1 MKAFLKQYIGDL
13 FFSRRWYTL
22 LTACSL
28 LFLLRFFLPW
38 LGLIPYLALSVVGL
52 LFVVDYYL
60 LFSSKGLW
68 AGRSH
73 ADRFSNGDENGV
85 RIDLQNFYPFAIHTE
100 IIDEIPD
107 QFQKRDVLFKTGIGA
122 KATGVIT
129 YKLRP
134 VKRGEYQFGRI
145 NVFANTLF
153 NLAKRRFQFG
163 GSTQVA
169 VYPSFLQ
176 MRKYQ
181 LMATHNELNKAGV
194 KKVRRIGHS
203 MEYEQIKEWV
213 AGDDYRTV
221 NWKATARRGQVM
233 VNHYTDERS
242 QQVYCIIDKGRVMKM
257 PFEGLSLLD
266 YAINSSLVLL
276 NVALVKGDRAG
287 LVTFSEKINTMV
299 PADKKA
305 VQMQLILENL
315 YHQKTR
321 YLESDYE
328 RLYTYIRSKIKQ
340 RSLIVLYT
348 NFESLSGLRRQLPYL
363 RKIATHHLLLVIFFE
378 NTELHSLT
386 MQEAKDLESIYVKTI
401 AEKFAYEK
409 KMIVK
414 ELQQYGILSLLTAP
428 ENLTVNTINKYLEL
442 KARQAI

>member
-1 MKAFLKQYIGDL
+1 MKPFFKQYIGDL

-22 LTACSL
+22 LTSCCL
-28 LFLLRFFLPW
+28 LFMLRFFLPW
-38 LGLIPYLALSVVGL
+38 LGLIPYIGLCVVVL

-60 LFSSKGLW
+60 LFSGKGI
-68 AGRSH
+68 AAARSL
-73 ADRFSNGDENGV
+73 ADRFSNGDENEV
-85 RIDLQNFYPFAIHTE
+85 KISLQNFYPHSIQAE
-100 IIDEIPD
+100 IIDEIPE
-107 QFQKRDVLFKTGIGA
+107 QFQKRDVLFKTAVAA
-122 KATGVIT
+122 KNSTT
-129 YKLRP
+129 YEYKLRP
-134 VKRGEYQFGRI
+134 VKRGVYAFGRI
-145 NVFANTLF
+145 NIFVHTHFDLV
-153 NLAKRRFQFG
+153 KRRFQFG
-163 GSTQVA
+163 NGTEVA

-176 MRKYQ
+176 MHKYQ
-181 LMATHNELNKAGV
+181 LMATHNELSKAGI

-203 MEYEQIKEWV
+203 MEYEQIKEYV

-221 NWKATARRGQVM
+221 NWKATARKGQVM
-233 VNHYTDERS
+233 VNHYTDEKS

-287 LVTFSEKINTMV
+287 LVSFSEKINTVV

-321 YLESDYE
+321 YLESDFE

-340 RSLIVLYT
+340 RSLVVLYT
-348 NFESLSGLRRQLPYL
+348 NFESLSGLKRQLPYL
-363 RKIATHHLLLVIFFE
+363 RKIAAHHLLLVVFFE
-378 NTELHSLT
+378 NTELHKLT
-386 MQEAKDLESIYVKTI
+386 EEPANDLQAIYQKTI
-401 AEKFAYEK
+401 AEKFVHEK
-409 KMIVK
+409 KLIVK
-414 ELQQYGILSLLTAP
+414 ELQQYGILSMLTTP
-428 ENLTVNTINKYLEL
+428 QNLTVNTVNKYLEL